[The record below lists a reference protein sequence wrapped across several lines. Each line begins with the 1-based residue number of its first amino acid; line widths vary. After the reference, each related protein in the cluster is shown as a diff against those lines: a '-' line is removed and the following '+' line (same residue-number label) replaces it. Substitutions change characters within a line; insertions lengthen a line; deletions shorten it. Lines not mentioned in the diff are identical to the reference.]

1 MPRCRPNN
9 GKIRTS
15 LPGPKIEFENHVKI
29 EEIRIFIIKLEFNA
43 SN

>member
-15 LPGPKIEFENHVKI
+15 LHEPKIAFENHVKI
-29 EEIRIFIIKLEFNA
+29 EEIRTFIKNRIQCQQ
-43 SN
+43 